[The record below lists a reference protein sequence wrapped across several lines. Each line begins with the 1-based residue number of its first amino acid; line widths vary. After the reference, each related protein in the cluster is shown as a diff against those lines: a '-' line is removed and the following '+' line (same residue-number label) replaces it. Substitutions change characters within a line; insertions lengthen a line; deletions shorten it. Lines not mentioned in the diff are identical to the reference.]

1 MNLPCL
7 THIVLVDAVEVVI
20 IMQLASLVKNLEYNT
35 GNYKIGL
42 VFDEKNKKWHY
53 LNVRQWL
60 LSNLIK
66 N

>member
-42 VFDEKNKKWHY
+42 VFDKKNKYY
-53 LNVRQWL
+53 LRNVRQWL

>member
-35 GNYKIGL
+35 GKYKISL
-42 VFDEKNKKWHY
+42 VFDEKNKDSGFY
-53 LNVRQWL
+53 LT
-60 LSNLIK
+60 
-66 N
+66 